1 MARDI
6 VNKTV
11 EVYQRQNIDEKS
23 REAQQTLKFIE
34 GQLDIIRDNLDASED
49 NLKRFKQDHG
59 IMMLSEEAGALI
71 ESTAKFEMQ
80 KAQLEIQKH
89 QYQSMLTAI
98 ENEGIEQASLPSLSS
113 AEDTV
118 LASLGLKL
126 AELKGQRARCCRT

>member
-1 MARDI
+1 
-6 VNKTV
+6 
-11 EVYQRQNIDEKS
+11 
-23 REAQQTLKFIE
+23 
-34 GQLDIIRDNLDASED
+34 
-49 NLKRFKQDHG
+49 
-59 IMMLSEEAGALI
+59 MMLSEEAGALI

-118 LASLGLKL
+118 LASLGLKGIDLRRSLYL
-126 AELKGQRARCCRT
+126 AYLPQRAGDPLVAHFLAFARAHAGGEARK